1 MDKEAGTMTLN
12 AARAR
17 EQLAEALNRVGFGK
31 ERVVIERHG
40 KPVAALVP
48 IEDLETLRALED
60 RIDLEAARAA
70 LKKPDKRSWAE
81 VKAALGF

>member
-1 MDKEAGTMTLN
+1 MTLN

-17 EQLAEALNRVGFGK
+17 ERFAEALNRVGYAK

-48 IEDLETLRALED
+48 IEDLETIRALED
-60 RIDLEAARAA
+60 RIDLEAARAV
-70 LKKPDKRSWAE
+70 LKKRGARPWAD
-81 VKAALGF
+81 VKAALGL

>member
-1 MDKEAGTMTLN
+1 MTLN
-12 AARAR
+12 AARVR
-17 EQLAEALNRVGFGK
+17 EQFAEALNRVGYGK

-60 RIDLEAARAA
+60 RIDLEAARDVLKQTDA
-70 LKKPDKRSWAE
+70 LPWAK
-81 VKAALGF
+81 VKAALGL

>member
-1 MDKEAGTMTLN
+1 MTLN

-17 EQLAEALNRVGFGK
+17 EQFAEALNRVGYGK

-48 IEDLETLRALED
+48 IEDLETIRALED
-60 RIDLEAARAA
+60 RIDLEAAREM
-70 LKKPDKRSWAE
+70 LKRPGARPWAE
-81 VKAALGF
+81 VKAALGL

>member
-1 MDKEAGTMTLN
+1 MTLN

-17 EQLAEALNRVGFGK
+17 ERFAEALNRVGYGK

-60 RIDLEAARAA
+60 RIDLEAAREV
-70 LKKPDKRSWAE
+70 LKRPGARPWAE
-81 VKAALGF
+81 VKAALGL